1 MSDYGVC
8 EGCGC
13 KHLVWETSCPYC
25 RRIKELDAELDIA
38 SNEIH
43 RLEAEVAAL
52 REGITKIREGDYPQ
66 ASIHEM
72 CKHYRYGHE
81 GCESCINDALFALLA
96 QQEDV

>member
-52 REGITKIREGDYPQ
+52 REGITKLIEEGYDPVPKAEQ
-66 ASIHEM
+66 CSHGQ
-72 CKHYRYGHE
+72 YGYQDCI
-81 GCESCINDALFALLA
+81 GCYDEALEALLEKDA
-96 QQEDV
+96 